1 MKSIAVIILVS
12 LTGFYQVSALFTF
25 SETCNE
31 ASALAINDVVY
42 SSTFNVVIDT
52 SKNDLRR
59 CGGSNTLFDL
69 NNAGIFYS
77 IVGTDAL
84 MRVSTCFDETDLNNR
99 ISVFTNCETQSS
111 CVVSES
117 SGHSGSAICSN
128 SMGTVVE
135 WQSIKGETY
144 YIKVQNERAGE
155 SGNFGLQVQEVPP
168 ENDSCTAAI
177 QLDEDDTL
185 LGTSSGAIIEGT
197 STVPGVWYYIPPEE
211 VNQVDDTIEDEEGD
225 RKVVVVLACANEQL
239 NLYAFNGTCNDL
251 QSLESEKYEN
261 LDCGDGSLASAIYWN
276 ETKNETSDY
285 YLFVTTDNTA
295 GAQFRIGQARFLLND
310 NDGGGSSGVSIC
322 WNSFVRLMVVL
333 ILWFQS

>member
-1 MKSIAVIILVS
+1 MNSIAVISLVS
-12 LTGFYQVSALFTF
+12 LTGFYQVSASF
-25 SETCNE
+25 ETCNE

-42 SSTFNVVIDT
+42 SSTFNVVIDET
-52 SKNDLRR
+52 KNDLRR
-59 CGGSNTLFDL
+59 CAGSNTLFDL
-69 NNAGIFYS
+69 NNAGVFYS

-99 ISVFTNCETQSS
+99 ISVFANCETQTS
-111 CVVSES
+111 CMVSES
-117 SGHSGSAICSN
+117 SGHSDSTICPN

-135 WQSIKGETY
+135 WQSTKGETY

-177 QLDEDDTL
+177 QLDEGDTL
-185 LGTSSGAIIEGT
+185 LGTSAGAISEGT
-197 STVPGVWYYIPPEE
+197 FTFPGVWYYIPPE
-211 VNQVDDTIEDEEGD
+211 VVIIEHEEGD

-239 NLYAFNGTCNDL
+239 NLYAFNGTCGDDL
-251 QSLESEKYEN
+251 QSLDFEKDETM
-261 LDCGDGSLASAIYWN
+261 DCGDGSVASAIYWN

-295 GAQFRIGQARFLLND
+295 GAQFRIGQARLLLND
-310 NDGGGSSGVSIC
+310 DDGGGSGVSIC

-333 ILWFQS
+333 VLWWQS